1 LPRHNS
7 RAAVYH
13 KEVVYMSMPVSAR
26 QMLGTIALR
35 LQSGTKLVLLHGNAD
50 PDALGCAFA
59 ICRSFPNV
67 KVVAPGGLDRLSK
80 VIGAKLNF
88 EVGEIASLEG
98 YDVKVVVDTSS
109 PDQIGPFSG
118 GLDGCIVIDH
128 HARTDRWQ
136 GCTYYCDDT
145 RRSCAE
151 IVYELL
157 KEAGIKIGKEVGLA
171 LMIGMLTDS
180 GHLNYATPALLRSF
194 AEIMEETRLSMDE
207 VMDLIEIEQDVS
219 ERISQLKGA
228 QRLKFER
235 TDGFIVALSHGS
247 AFESSVCKSLIGLG
261 ADVAFV
267 GAQRD
272 ESVRISARARPEIV
286 RMGLHL
292 GKLLGEVGTETSN
305 DGGGHGGAAGLVG
318 VGDVEAILNIC
329 SQRAIDCIKSHAV
342 DERR

>member
-1 LPRHNS
+1 
-7 RAAVYH
+7 
-13 KEVVYMSMPVSAR
+13 MSMPLSAR

-35 LQSGTKLVLLHGNAD
+35 LQSGSKLVLLHGNAD
-50 PDALGCAFA
+50 PDALACAFA
-59 ICRSFPNV
+59 IHSSFPDV
-67 KVVAPGGLDRLSK
+67 EVVAPGGLDRLSK
-80 VIGAKLNF
+80 VISTKLDF
-88 EVGEIASLEG
+88 KVGETASTDR
-98 YDVKVVVDTSS
+98 YDVIVVVDTSS
-109 PDQIGPFSG
+109 PDQLGPLSG
-118 GLDGCIVIDH
+118 DLGDCIVIDH

-145 RRSCAE
+145 KRSCAE

-157 KEAGIKIGKEVGLA
+157 RETDVKIGKDVGLA

-180 GHLNYATPALLRSF
+180 GHLNYATPSLLRSF
-194 AEIMEETRLSMDE
+194 AQILEETKLNMDE
-207 VMDLIEIEQDVS
+207 VMDLIEIEPDIS

-235 TDGFIVALSHGS
+235 TDGFIIALSYGS

-267 GAQRD
+267 GSQRD
-272 ESVRISARARPEIV
+272 ESFRVSARARPEIV

-292 GKLLGEVGTETSN
+292 GKLLGDVGAETSN

-329 SQRAIDCIKSHAV
+329 SQRAIDFIRSHTANNN
-342 DERR
+342 R

>member
-1 LPRHNS
+1 
-7 RAAVYH
+7 
-13 KEVVYMSMPVSAR
+13 MSMPDSAR

-67 KVVAPGGLDRLSK
+67 EVAAPGGLDRLSK
-80 VIGAKLNF
+80 VIGAKLDF
-88 EVGEIASLEG
+88 EVGETPSPDK

-109 PDQIGPFSG
+109 PDQLGPFSG
-118 GLDGCIVIDH
+118 SLNNCIVIDH

-136 GCTYYCDDT
+136 GCMYYCDDT
-145 RRSCAE
+145 KRSCAE

-157 KEAGIKIGKEVGLA
+157 KEAGVQIRKEVGLA

-194 AEIMEETRLSMDE
+194 AEILEDTELNMDQ
-207 VMDLIEIEQDVS
+207 VMDLIEVEQDVS

-235 TDGFIVALSHGS
+235 SNGFIVAISYGS

-267 GAQRD
+267 GSQRD
-272 ESVRISARARPEIV
+272 ESFRVSARARPEIV
-286 RMGLHL
+286 RIGLHL
-292 GKLLGEVGTETSN
+292 GKILGDVGIETSN

-329 SQRAIDCIKSHAV
+329 SQRAIDFIRSHASNGS
-342 DERR
+342 R